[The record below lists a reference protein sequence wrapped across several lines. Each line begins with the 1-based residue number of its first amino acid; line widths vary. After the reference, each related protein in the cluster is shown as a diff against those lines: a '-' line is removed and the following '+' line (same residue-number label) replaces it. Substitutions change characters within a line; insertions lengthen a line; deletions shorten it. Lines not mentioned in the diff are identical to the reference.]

1 MKSNVNS
8 RISTVLSCLRH
19 RAMGKEATP
28 TVSEGAVGSS
38 TVIES
43 CYTNY
48 EEFCIMKLESLG
60 LVDDINADIARQ
72 K

>member
-28 TVSEGAVGSS
+28 KVSEGVVGSS

-43 CYTNY
+43 CYINY
-48 EEFCIMKLESLG
+48 EEFCIRKLEVLG
-60 LVDDINADIARQ
+60 LVDDINTDISRQ

>member
-1 MKSNVNS
+1 
-8 RISTVLSCLRH
+8 
-19 RAMGKEATP
+19 MGKEATP
-28 TVSEGAVGSS
+28 TVSKGAVGSS

-60 LVDDINADIARQ
+60 LVDDINADISRQ